1 MYVTT
6 RFIGT
11 ERGTMNYLFL
21 LLTEDYIEENRKIAE
36 GITPL
41 LNRFARK
48 IGDTGALVRP
58 FPGDEEETLG
68 NALSKNWT
76 EGQIMHMRGSLPA
89 LLVIDKDFDEF
100 NPTDSNYIYIS
111 LRSSIDEYGNV
122 KLFQLQE
129 LLTLLADA
137 CATPELFSTARKYL
151 RVQDK
156 RVLWEALELKPEV
169 VGFSFDLK
177 KGAEFLR
184 LLSQRR
190 QSFGTA

>member
-122 KLFQLQE
+122 KLFQLQ
-129 LLTLLADA
+129 
-137 CATPELFSTARKYL
+137 
-151 RVQDK
+151 
-156 RVLWEALELKPEV
+156 
-169 VGFSFDLK
+169 
-177 KGAEFLR
+177 
-184 LLSQRR
+184 
-190 QSFGTA
+190 